1 MASNADLESEDGE
14 SIGPPN
20 LDVLKGDAEPAARVI
35 RVDRAIRCCQSST
48 EQVLGLLNQVSN
60 AIVDGVS
67 EGAIAFLP
75 PVALGVGT
83 GTATEVAVPTV
94 TRIPFGAAIP
104 IGAVV
109 AIAAPLLSDL
119 DQALG
124 RNRLAEMVQGLADA
138 VRKINSTK
146 TKTKVS
152 PCERCM
158 MRNALPQR
166 PNRRRTKEKVRSR
179 K

>member
-1 MASNADLESEDGE
+1 MADRPEEES
-14 SIGPPN
+14 GPPN
-20 LDVLKGDAEPAARVI
+20 LDVLRGDARPEARVI
-35 RVDRAIRCCQSST
+35 RVDRAVKCCQSAA
-48 EQVLGLLNQVSN
+48 EQTLGLLNQISN
-60 AIVDGVS
+60 AILDGVS
-67 EGAIAFLP
+67 EGAIALVP

-83 GTATEVAVPTV
+83 GTATEALPTV
-94 TRIPFGAAIP
+94 TRIPFGVAIP
-104 IGAVV
+104 IGVVV
-109 AIAAPLLSDL
+109 AISAPLLQDL

-158 MRNALPQR
+158 MRNAMPQR

-179 K
+179 N